1 MTTTPAPPV
10 NAWIL
15 DPVSSAILFV
25 GEEAKI
31 GGLLQRA
38 LVHIEN
44 GRPLLELAERVLA
57 AAGQTQGA
65 KGLRSLIEAA
75 PIQEQW
81 AADLRN
87 SDYAPL
93 NSHSLVAIWGA
104 FETAVEDTI
113 KAVLAKNPSAVGT
126 MTAAGVRVSNA
137 KIANPATEESLRYL
151 YRKLQDAV
159 AVDYDIA
166 QTLENMLGVF
176 SLSVISPQHKSA
188 LLAANA
194 LRNAIAHRRGY
205 IDEKAVRQA
214 PALAP
219 LLGTICV
226 VTRAEYL
233 KYHEGISAALVTL
246 LGSITSSRYVAKT

>member
-1 MTTTPAPPV
+1 MTPTPPV

-57 AAGQTQGA
+57 AAGKMEGA
-65 KGLRSLIEAA
+65 KGLRTLIESA
-75 PIQEQW
+75 PIRERW

-93 NSHSLVAIWGA
+93 NAHSLVAIWGA

-113 KAVLAKNPSAVGT
+113 KAVLANDPSAVAT
-126 MTAAGVRVSNA
+126 IIVAGAKVSTA
-137 KIANPATEESLRYL
+137 KIANPVTEHSLRYL
-151 YRKLQDAV
+151 YRNLQDAV
-159 AVDYDIA
+159 GVDYDSV
-166 QTLENMLGVF
+166 QTAENMLHVF
-176 SLSVISPQHKSA
+176 RLTAIPPRHKST
-188 LLAANA
+188 LLSANSI
-194 LRNAIAHRRGY
+194 RNAIAHRGGY

-214 PALAP
+214 PALAS
-219 LLGTICV
+219 LLGTTCV
-226 VTRAEYL
+226 VTRADYL
-233 KYHEGISAALVTL
+233 KYHEAISAALIAL
-246 LGSITSSRYVAKT
+246 LGSITSSRYVATI